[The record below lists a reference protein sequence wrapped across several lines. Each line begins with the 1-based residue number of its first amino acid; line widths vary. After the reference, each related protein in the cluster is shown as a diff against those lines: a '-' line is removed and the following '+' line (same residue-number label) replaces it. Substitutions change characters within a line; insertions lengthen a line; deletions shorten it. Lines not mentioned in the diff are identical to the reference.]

1 MMDFGQAFQHLKL
14 ADWEYRLEIV
24 KEMVDSLSL
33 STDDNHSITILSL
46 QRESVGEIDN
56 ANIGVDRIDA
66 SEISHDLLRDL
77 NEIASYVFKLS
88 IQTQTIPLR
97 KLVNKL
103 RPPFFIREFK
113 INPVE
118 DEKINDFITPMATP
132 DPFSLEQSPQEKFL
146 PIVSKVDSRVDLIIE
161 YVISSNRAL
170 GSIIDSLSSLDEF
183 HPDILFEWLEDAGHI
198 SL

>member
-1 MMDFGQAFQHLKL
+1 
-14 ADWEYRLEIV
+14 
-24 KEMVDSLSL
+24 MVDSLSL

-77 NEIASYVFKLS
+77 NEIESYVFKLS

-103 RPPFFIREFK
+103 RPPFY
-113 INPVE
+113 
-118 DEKINDFITPMATP
+118 
-132 DPFSLEQSPQEKFL
+132 S
-146 PIVSKVDSRVDLIIE
+146 
-161 YVISSNRAL
+161 
-170 GSIIDSLSSLDEF
+170 
-183 HPDILFEWLEDAGHI
+183 
-198 SL
+198 